1 MAFPGMPS
9 LGGGGPMMPMPPPP
23 MPPMVMDMPPPD
35 MASMLFDISK
45 PKPPIASE
53 LIADAIEMLEKARD
67 MDKKVVKPVSDAI
80 AALRGNK
87 EEKVGTGAMKTPST
101 KSFREES
108 K

>member
-1 MAFPGMPS
+1 
-9 LGGGGPMMPMPPPP
+9 
-23 MPPMVMDMPPPD
+23 
-35 MASMLFDISK
+35 MLFDIAK

-87 EEKVGTGAMKTPST
+87 EEKVGTKGLRSPKSNGPTEN
-101 KSFREES
+101 KSFS
-108 K
+108 

>member
-1 MAFPGMPS
+1 
-9 LGGGGPMMPMPPPP
+9 MMPMPPPP
-23 MPPMVMDMPPPD
+23 MPPMGMDMPPPPD

-87 EEKVGTGAMKTPST
+87 EEGMGTKGLRSPAKGPSAN
-101 KSFREES
+101 KAFSEG
-108 K
+108 